1 MQQYHSVVKNVLE
14 SGTPSEDRT
23 KVGTISTFGEKMEF
37 KYVKSNFPLLA
48 TKYTYWAGV
57 VKELLWFISGSTD
70 VNVLKE
76 QGVNI
81 WNEWAGQD
89 GTIGPLYGA
98 MWRSWPNGDGT
109 HVDQLQNIINTLRT
123 NPESRRMC
131 MSVWNPSVLPD
142 EGVSPSE
149 NVDAGK
155 QALAPCHPFIQFY
168 SRKVGD
174 YRFLNL
180 QVYIRSNDLFLGAPF
195 NIASYALLLC
205 MVAHITGH
213 ETESLHYV
221 IGDAHIYSNHMDQV
235 AKMQNRWDKGSE
247 LIMDNK
253 THIKFEGDIKEIG
266 DFTIDNIILQGY
278 EPLSPIPAP
287 VAV

>member
-1 MQQYHSVVKNVLE
+1 MQQYHDLVSRVLVQ
-14 SGTPSEDRT
+14 GTETEDRT
-23 KVGTISTFGEKMEF
+23 GVGTTSLFGERMVF
-37 KYVKSNFPLLA
+37 RQVNNYFPLLS

-70 VNVLKE
+70 VKVLKD

-81 WNEWAGQD
+81 WNEWVGKD

-123 NPESRRMC
+123 NPDSRRMC
-131 MSVWNPSVLPD
+131 LNVWNPSLLPD
-142 EGVSPSE
+142 EGISPSD
-149 NVDAGK
+149 NVDNGK

-168 SRKVGD
+168 SRKAGD
-174 YRFLNL
+174 YRFLSL

-213 ETESLHYV
+213 HIENLHYL
-221 IGDAHIYSNHMDQV
+221 IGDAHIYSNHKDQV
-235 AKMQNRWDKGSE
+235 AKMQRRWEKGSE
-247 LIMDNK
+247 LISDNK
-253 THIKFEGDIKEIG
+253 VRVRFEGDIKEIE
-266 DFTIDNIILQGY
+266 DFNVDNIILEGY
-278 EPLSPIPAP
+278 DPLSAIPAS